1 MSVADCLKRISD
13 GIKNINNSN
22 MLDEGAAATAKVQ
35 ALYKLSTEPTFLRRF
50 DSYIRNA
57 YLTALPTHINNNI
70 DNLVRVT
77 LQIPLTPIR
86 AVMDKNIEIAD
97 TLRMTNGWAKGW
109 MKAAPRFWN
118 NLTETLRVGGI
129 GIGDIDANQTWH
141 SSKVADNLWLNRIAT
156 LPTALSRAF
165 DDGAKAILESMANEM
180 SLARLIDNDKVKK
193 FASKNGIGAEEV
205 EKELRKYLAGD
216 VSKFDMLDRF
226 SDIAKYKAEAKL
238 FADMNTLNNPLGNSF
253 FDRVTKKVEGFRE
266 AIPGSSIWLPFI
278 KVPYLATKEAVTY
291 IPGIGELRTIQ
302 AKKDL
307 QKTVE
312 AIADTK
318 AKLTDAKRNL
328 GSLDKTVNTTEN
340 PALLAL
346 QQGQARSRIEKL
358 QKQLT
363 QLEGAKDF
371 YEKLP
376 SRFRAQQIVGAGL
389 AASVYNMAY
398 NGYITGHFED
408 PGLRERMKAAGI
420 PPMSVKIGDR
430 WVGYEKL
437 EPFATIMGLVA
448 DFAEHEKSMAKEGK
462 ALLSADSIAKM
473 PRLIVDNILNKTFT
487 EPLSQML
494 QALQE
499 PDRYGNFFINSLG
512 AVVPAGV
519 AQVAKIQDPVE
530 RVTKGE
536 NALETIG
543 NVVQARIP
551 ETGLGIPSR
560 SQLPANIDILGQQK
574 STGTLTENILG
585 KNVVSAGVQALGGTP
600 AQQQTLTQRLLENP
614 YLTISGV
621 KATFNGIDIT
631 QKELEVLRTEAGQF
645 ANQMLA
651 GLGASAEFTSLPKP
665 IQAKVVTKV
674 FEDARKIAKNKNIGM
689 LFSSPERIEEYRQ
702 NILKRVGAQQDTSI
716 PERQ

>member
-13 GIKNINNSN
+13 GIKGINESN
-22 MLDEGAAATAKVQ
+22 MLDEGAAGAAKVQ
-35 ALYKLSTEPTFLRRF
+35 ALYKLSTEPSFLRRF

-70 DNLVRVT
+70 DNLVRVS

-86 AVMDKNIEIAD
+86 AAIDKNVELAD
-97 TLRMTNGWAKGW
+97 TTRMATGWAKGF

-118 NLTETLRVGGI
+118 NLSETLRVGGL
-129 GIGDIDANQTWH
+129 GIGDIDVKQTWH

-165 DDGAKAILESMANEM
+165 DDGAKAVLESMANEM

-193 FASKNGIGAEEV
+193 FAAKNNIGTDEV

-216 VSKFDMLDRF
+216 TSKFDLLDRF

-238 FADMNTLNNPLGNSF
+238 YSDMNTLNSPLGNSRL
-253 FDRVTKKVEGFRE
+253 DKVAKKVEGFRE

-291 IPGIGELRTIQ
+291 IPGVGELRSLQ

-312 AIADTK
+312 ALADTK
-318 AKLTDAKRNL
+318 TKLLDAKRKL
-328 GSLDKTVNTTEN
+328 GVFEKTAQTTED
-340 PALLAL
+340 PALHAL
-346 QQGQARSRIEKL
+346 QQGQARSRVEKL
-358 QKQLT
+358 QQQLT

-376 SRFRAQQIVGAGL
+376 SRFRAQQIVGAGM
-389 AASVYNMAY
+389 AMAVYNTAY
-398 NGYITGHFED
+398 NGYITGHFEE

-430 WVGYEKL
+430 WVSYEKL
-437 EPFATIMGLVA
+437 EPFSTVMGMVA
-448 DFAEHEKSMAKEGK
+448 DFAEHEKSMLKEGK
-462 ALLSADSIAKM
+462 ALLSPESVAKI
-473 PRLIVDNILNKTFT
+473 PRIVVDNILNKTFT

-494 QALQE
+494 QALQD

-519 AQVAKIQDPVE
+519 AQVAKIQDPTE

-536 NALETIG
+536 NALETAR

-551 ETGLGIPSR
+551 ETGTGLPSR
-560 SQLPANIDILGQQK
+560 RELPANIDLLGQAK
-574 STGTLTENILG
+574 STGTTTENILG
-585 KNVVSAGVQALGGTP
+585 KNIVSAGVETLGGTP
-600 AQQQTLTQRLLENP
+600 AQQQTMTQRLLENP
-614 YLTISGV
+614 YLTVSGMKASVNGIEINQKQLEQLRSESGV
-621 KATFNGIDIT
+621 
-631 QKELEVLRTEAGQF
+631 L
-645 ANQMLA
+645 ANKFLTAMVEY
-651 GLGASAEFTSLPKP
+651 GAFQDMPRP
-665 IQAKVVTKV
+665 MQAKIINGV
-674 FEDARKIAKNKNIGM
+674 FESTRNIARKQALGTILGDDKLRQQFLDNIMKRAGAR
-689 LFSSPERIEEYRQ
+689 PETAP
-702 NILKRVGAQQDTSI
+702 V
-716 PERQ
+716 ERQ